1 LNTSLNKFNFR
12 EQKAMGDNVNAKKK
26 LEQIEKARQVE
37 KDRKERI
44 SERKKTKGIDIS
56 EGEKIKH
63 EVDISHICVNNVL
76 KFAQL
81 ALQARK
87 MMISISW
94 IIFLTNC
101 ELVTWIL
108 VIDAE
113 ETVPINDETET
124 NCLALNL

>member
-1 LNTSLNKFNFR
+1 
-12 EQKAMGDNVNAKKK
+12 MGDNVNAKKK

-63 EVDISHICVNNVL
+63 EVDISLIRANNVL

-87 MMISISW
+87 MMISI
-94 IIFLTNC
+94 
-101 ELVTWIL
+101 
-108 VIDAE
+108 
-113 ETVPINDETET
+113 
-124 NCLALNL
+124 

>member
-1 LNTSLNKFNFR
+1 MNTSLNKFNFR